1 MRVLEFDSVLLDDVP
16 GIRAAVGIA
25 AAAARQGPLVLVSP
39 ALKGVPEE
47 LRAAAR
53 EAAAGGDGYPAR
65 LQAVRDRHLRLIQA
79 LFPPR
84 DQARA
89 ITALQLAFNDLE
101 DVLRG
106 VQLVHECTPRT
117 EDLVQSFGV
126 LMGCGLIAA
135 CLGGA
140 GLEAELVDARE
151 IVRTRVAAG
160 AVRVEAGE
168 SAERIRRRLGS
179 PEGAAGGATKTLLA
193 VPQTEPRP
201 AVRIVTAG
209 VAATAEGV
217 TTALGGDEYTAFL
230 LGGALGAEE
239 IEIWTDV
246 DGVMSADP
254 GLVPAA
260 FRVEELNYQE
270 AMEMSYF
277 GARTLNPQAMI
288 PAVERRI
295 PIRIRDGRRPER
307 PGTRIL
313 QSAGRN
319 AHPIRGIASIDRV
332 ALVNIEGG
340 GMIGIPGIAAR
351 VFGALARAGVNI
363 MMISQASSEHSI
375 CLVFRENEAQRVKRA
390 LEEELQAELEAGS
403 IEPPEVLSDLAI
415 VAIIGENMRGTPGIS
430 GKLFS
435 ALGEAGVNVL
445 VIAQGSSERNI
456 SLLVE
461 KKDEGRALQAIHR
474 RFLEGGL
481 DG

>member
-1 MRVLEFDSVLLDDVP
+1 MRVLEFDNVLLDGVA
-16 GIRAAVGIA
+16 GIREIARIA
-25 AAAARQGPLVLVSP
+25 ARAAQEGRLALVVP
-39 ALKGVPEE
+39 ALNGVPEE

-53 EAAAGGDGYPAR
+53 NAAAGDDGYPAR
-65 LQAVRDRHLRLIQA
+65 LQAVRDRHLQLIQA

-84 DQARA
+84 DQARV
-89 ITALQLAFNDLE
+89 ITPLQIAFNDLE

-126 LMGCGLIAA
+126 LMGCGVVAA

-140 GLEAELVDARE
+140 GLEAAVVDARE
-151 IVRTRVAAG
+151 IVRTRLVAG
-160 AVRVEAGE
+160 AVRIEAGE
-168 SAERIRRRLGS
+168 SAERIRQRLSGT
-179 PEGAAGGATKTLLA
+179 PV
-193 VPQTEPRP
+193 VP
-201 AVRIVTAG
+201 IVTAG
-209 VAATAEGV
+209 IAATAEGV
-217 TTALGGDEYTAFL
+217 TTTLGGQEYTTFL
-230 LGGALGAEE
+230 LGGALAAEE

-254 GLVPAA
+254 RHVPAA

-277 GARTLNPQAMI
+277 GARILNPQAMI

-307 PGTRIL
+307 PGTLIL
-313 QSAGRN
+313 DN
-319 AHPIRGIASIDRV
+319 ARRSPYPIRGIASIDRV

-351 VFGALARAGVNI
+351 VFGALARACVNI

-375 CLVFRENEAQRVKRA
+375 CLVFRETEAQRAQRA
-390 LEEELQAELEAGS
+390 LEEELRAEMESGS
-403 IEPPEVLSDLAI
+403 IERFDLLSDLVI
-415 VAIIGENMRGTPGIS
+415 VAVIGENMRGTPGIS

-461 KKDEGRALQAIHR
+461 KKDEGTALQAIHH
-474 RFLEGGL
+474 RFLERGL